1 MTDTTM
7 GRHDATLRLAGQRMS
22 LATGFYAS
30 TPVQTAFGWTA
41 AAALG
46 PGDLVMTRDMGLVP
60 VAAVR
65 TEYRQA
71 LWSVRI
77 PAGALNNPGPV
88 MLPPGQPLLIQTDWA
103 MPFSGDDLALVPAT
117 ALEGWCGIAPHVP
130 AQTEAILQLRLDHAA
145 ILFIGP
151 GLMAG
156 CDGTDDAAF
165 DLKRLMQSPRRPV
178 LPLAAARHMVAQLVA
193 DEACKAMQSL
203 HAADLRAPPNRS

>member
-1 MTDTTM
+1 M
-7 GRHDATLRLAGQRMS
+7 GRHDSTLRVSSQRSS

-41 AAALG
+41 MSALG
-46 PGDLVMTRDMGLVP
+46 PGDLVMTRDMGLLP
-60 VAAVR
+60 VVAVR

-77 PAGALNNPGPV
+77 PTRAFDNAGPV

-117 ALEGWCGIAPHVP
+117 ALEGWRGIAPHVP
-130 AQTEAILQLRLDHAA
+130 AETETILQLQLDHSA

-151 GLMAG
+151 GLLAG
-156 CDGTDDAAF
+156 CDGDDDASF
-165 DLKRLMQSPRRPV
+165 DLKRLMQFPRRPV

-193 DEACKAMQSL
+193 DEACEAIKALQ
-203 HAADLRAPPNRS
+203 AADLRPPPNLS